1 MARASNSP
9 APRSLPLLD
18 GVDAAGRLAWAEG
31 NKSLREC
38 MLNILLTRPGER
50 LMRPEF
56 GAGLGN
62 FIHYPNNE
70 TTRALIADAA
80 RRALDRWEPRVL
92 IEDVRVLADPQRPS
106 HVHLSI
112 HYRIRYDGAR
122 ERLDFSLNLS
132 SNA

>member
-1 MARASNSP
+1 MMN
-9 APRSLPLLD
+9 APELMSLPLLD
-18 GVDAAGRLAWAEG
+18 GVDADGRLAWAEG

-56 GAGLGN
+56 GAGLRN

-80 RRALDRWEPRVL
+80 RRALDRWEPRVT
-92 IEDVRVLADPQRPS
+92 IEDVRVLADPERPS
-106 HVHLSI
+106 FAHLSI
-112 HYRIRYDGAR
+112 HYRIRFDGSR
-122 ERLDFSLNLS
+122 ERLDFSLNLGS
-132 SNA
+132 TV

>member
-1 MARASNSP
+1 MMN
-9 APRSLPLLD
+9 APGLLSLPLLD
-18 GVDAAGRLAWAEG
+18 GADADGRLAWAEG

-56 GAGLGN
+56 GAGLRN

-80 RRALDRWEPRVL
+80 RRALERWEPRVQL
-92 IEDVRVLADPQRPS
+92 EEVRVLAYPERPS
-106 HVHLSI
+106 HIHLSI
-112 HYRIRYDGAR
+112 HYRIRYDGSR
-122 ERLDFSLNLS
+122 ERLDFSLNLGGT
-132 SNA
+132 AT

>member
-1 MARASNSP
+1 MARASNTP

-18 GVDAAGRLAWAEG
+18 GVDTAGRLAWAEG

-80 RRALDRWEPRVL
+80 RRALERWEPRVL
-92 IEDVRVLADPQRPS
+92 IEDVRVLAEPQRPS

>member
-1 MARASNSP
+1 MNP
-9 APRSLPLLD
+9 PGLLSLPLLD
-18 GVDAAGRLAWAEG
+18 GVDADGRLAWSEG

-56 GAGLGN
+56 GAGLRN

-80 RRALDRWEPRVL
+80 QRALDRWEPRVQV
-92 IEDVRVLADPQRPS
+92 EEVRVLADPQRPS

-112 HYRIRYDGAR
+112 HYRIRYDGGR
-122 ERLDFSLNLS
+122 ERLDFYLNLGGS
-132 SNA
+132 AS

>member
-1 MARASNSP
+1 MNFASNTGGLF
-9 APRSLPLLD
+9 SLPLLD
-18 GVDAAGRLAWAEG
+18 GIDADGRLAWAEG

-62 FIHYPNNE
+62 FVHYPNNE

-80 RRALDRWEPRVL
+80 RRALERWEPRVL
-92 IEDVRVLADPQRPS
+92 IEDARVLADPQRPS

-112 HYRIRYDGAR
+112 HYRIRYDGSR
-122 ERLDFSLNLS
+122 DRLDFSLNLG
-132 SNA
+132 AEP

>member
-1 MARASNSP
+1 MPVLTNPGALY
-9 APRSLPLLD
+9 SLPLLD
-18 GVDAAGRLAWAEG
+18 GVDADGRLAWAEG

-80 RRALDRWEPRVL
+80 RRALERWEPRVL
-92 IEDVRVLADPQRPS
+92 IEDARVLADPQRPS

-112 HYRIRYDGAR
+112 HYRIRYDGSR